1 MREKEER
8 DRPWRQDK
16 RSWILYLDQLR
27 EIDDIISDRV
37 DGNIYLF
44 DCVTARLSIWS
55 EQWQA
60 FADVGIS
67 RFLKQEREN
76 KSGREIKN
84 FRETEIFYKGI
95 RVQKIDNEVDTEL
108 IEYIDIKRELSPDLL
123 NLSRGSFTIEG
134 KHYLTTELYPG
145 LLDGI
150 HKVLLH
156 LETRSYEGNDFVEKV
171 EENLIKRCND
181 LVRDISKKQKS
192 KECELRKREFI
203 DYVVSLCM
211 LSCFACRDEWE
222 LTEVLGSKQ
231 QENGRKWLQL
241 IDKINEQL
249 NSEEMKEARI
259 ELAEMTNFFNL
270 TVYGESYKEAQERG
284 IRADGRRGGCFSE
297 IFSSGKH
304 WAIRQVRRDKYSGWK
319 MQLVQL
325 SPDHEKLYQRLISFP
340 KEDIEDEELEKW
352 AKNLCKKSHMKDIQL
367 DSSQQFIM
375 RWLLKNIPT
384 VGMFCGD
391 HGNLRVNIFS
401 TRIYPSIYLNRAFKH
416 LIVDRMYEHAEQ
428 NIQRFSTITW
438 QGREDLSFKELP
450 FNLFFVKRG
459 YLSRSSYRKCIVPI
473 QGEDIKQWKKL
484 MDQEFGDMQNKFEDV
499 LHTLDIDRYLR
510 AERGEELLQ
519 QDEYENVGGDA
530 VAIVNEF
537 HELILG
543 NLVAQR
549 FDDDITLNELLD
561 MHNKHE
567 REWKEIYDLVVQ
579 FHLSDRRTIQF
590 NGELMK
596 TIIRHPGFESLCKA
610 WIYLSV
616 KKLTEIEEK
625 RAEYE
630 KNFFFLDERIGGAEL
645 LKEQKILD
653 YIQEQGLYPRR
664 EETFRE
670 HLRDYK
676 KELINL
682 MSENEMYS
690 LRSTYEKL
698 IRKSEIYCI
707 EIENMV
713 ARMKREQEEKQDQE
727 ERRKIEVR
735 RDEYYEGK

>member
-16 RSWILYLDQLR
+16 RSWILYLDQLK
-27 EIDDIISDRV
+27 EIDGIISDRV
-37 DGNIYLF
+37 DGNIYMF
-44 DCVTARLSIWS
+44 DCGTARLSVWS

-108 IEYIDIKRELSPDLL
+108 IEYIDIKRELSPYLL

-150 HKVLLH
+150 HKVLIH
-156 LETRSYEGNDFVEKV
+156 LETRSYEGKNFVEKV
-171 EENLIKRCND
+171 EKNLEKRCID
-181 LVRDISKKQKS
+181 LERDISKKEKS

-203 DYVVSLCM
+203 DYIVSLSM

-222 LTEVLGSKQ
+222 LTELLGSKR
-231 QENGRKWLQL
+231 QENGWKWLQ
-241 IDKINEQL
+241 IMDKINEKL
-249 NSEEMKEARI
+249 NSEEMEKVRI

-270 TVYGESYKEAQERG
+270 TIYGESYKEAQERG
-284 IRADGRRGGCFSE
+284 IRTDGRRGGCFAE

-325 SPDHEKLYQRLISFP
+325 APEHEELYQRLISFP
-340 KEDIEDEELEKW
+340 KEDTEDEELEKW

-401 TRIYPSIYLNRAFKH
+401 ARIYPSIYLNRAFKR
-416 LIVDRMYEHAEQ
+416 LIVERMCEHAGQ

-473 QGEDIKQWKKL
+473 QGEDIKQWKKF
-484 MDQEFGDMQNKFEDV
+484 MDQEFWNMQDQFEDV
-499 LHTLDIDRYLR
+499 LHALDIDKYLR
-510 AERGEELLQ
+510 TEKRKDLLRQ
-519 QDEYENVGGDA
+519 NEYENVSGD
-530 VAIVNEF
+530 VLVIEDEF

-543 NLVAQR
+543 YLETQR
-549 FDDDITLNELLD
+549 FDDNITLNELLD
-561 MHNKHE
+561 MHKEHDE
-567 REWKEIYDLVVQ
+567 EWKEIYDLVVK
-579 FHLSDRRTIQF
+579 FHFSDRRGIQTDA
-590 NGELMK
+590 NLMK
-596 TIIRHPGFESLCKA
+596 KIMQHPGIKSLCKA

-616 KKLTEIEEK
+616 KKLTEVEEK
-625 RAEYE
+625 WAECE
-630 KNFFFLDERIGGAEL
+630 RNSSLSDECIGGEEL
-645 LKEQKILD
+645 SKEQKILD
-653 YIQEQGLYPRR
+653 YIQEQGIYSRR

-670 HLRDYK
+670 HLRDYR
-676 KELINL
+676 KELVNL
-682 MSENEMYS
+682 MSENEMDS
-690 LRSTYEKL
+690 LRSTYEEL
-698 IRKSEIYCI
+698 FRKSKIYCI
-707 EIENMV
+707 KIESTI
-713 ARMKREQEEKQDQE
+713 AWIKREEEQKRGEKQED
-727 ERRKIEVR
+727 ERKTEVR
-735 RDEYYEGK
+735 RDE